1 MITTNG
7 HSRKD
12 NVMTRI
18 RIAAGGIGFNFL
30 PIYVAQQ
37 QGFFAK
43 NGIEV
48 GTTLLPSVD
57 RATAAAKH
65 GEHDLAITPPE
76 GAIRDAISGGSLRV
90 IAANVNR
97 LPLSLIAH
105 PRFKRIED
113 LKGAVLGT
121 SSLTEGTALYTM
133 EVLRRHGLNYPGDYT
148 FNVVGLH
155 PARWQALQEG
165 TIDAAV
171 QLIPL
176 NFIAE
181 DAGFRNLGEVTDY
194 IPEIAFTTVIA
205 DKLRAAQNRA
215 SVVAFLRSLIEATAW
230 MNDRANDG
238 PLLALMAETIHADGK
253 YGRLSLDYMREKRV
267 FPPDLAI
274 PQPAFAKTVELMQK
288 AGFTGSAADAIAV
301 LEDSW
306 RNEAA
311 NSTVP

>member
-1 MITTNG
+1 
-7 HSRKD
+7 
-12 NVMTRI
+12 MTKV

-30 PIYVAQQ
+30 PVFVAQRH
-37 QGFFAK
+37 GFFAK

-48 GTTLLPSVD
+48 ETTLLPSVD
-57 RATAAAKH
+57 KATAAIREGAQ
-65 GEHDLAITPPE
+65 DVAITPPE
-76 GAIRDAISGGSLRV
+76 GAIRDAVAAGNLRV

-105 PRFKRIED
+105 PRFARIED

-155 PARWQALQEG
+155 PARWKALQEG

-181 DAGFRNLGEVTDY
+181 DSGFRNLGEV
-194 IPEIAFTTVIA
+194 PEIAFTAIIVDGRWA
-205 DKLRAAQNRA
+205 ENNRGA
-215 SVVAFLRSLIEATAW
+215 VVAFLRALIEGTAW
-230 MNDRANDG
+230 MNDEANDAA
-238 PLLALMAETIHADGK
+238 LLSLMAEMIQAEGK
-253 YGRLSLDYMREKRV
+253 YGRLSLNYMREKRV
-267 FPPDLAI
+267 FPRDLSI
-274 PQPAFAKTVELMQK
+274 PGAAFAKTLELMQK
-288 AGFTGSAADAIAV
+288 AGFSDADAARATAV
-301 LEDSW
+301 LDDSY
-306 RNEAA
+306 RREAA
-311 NSTVP
+311 A

>member
-1 MITTNG
+1 MN
-7 HSRKD
+7 
-12 NVMTRI
+12 RI

-37 QGFFAK
+37 QGFFAN

-48 GTTLLPSVD
+48 ETTLLPSVD

-65 GEHDLAITPPE
+65 GEQDLAITPPE

-215 SVVAFLRSLIEATAW
+215 SVVAFLRSLIQATMW
-230 MNDRANDG
+230 MNDRANDA

-274 PQPAFAKTVELMQK
+274 PQPALAKTVELMQK
-288 AGFTGSAADAIAV
+288 AGFTGSAADATAV
-301 LEDSW
+301 LDDSW
-306 RNEAA
+306 RKEAA
-311 NSTVP
+311 NGTVP

>member
-1 MITTNG
+1 
-7 HSRKD
+7 
-12 NVMTRI
+12 MTRI

-30 PIYVAQQ
+30 PVYVADRERL
-37 QGFFAK
+37 FAK
-43 NGIEV
+43 HGLEV
-48 GTTLLPSVD
+48 QTTLLPSVD
-57 RATAAAKH
+57 KATAAVKDGAL
-65 GEHDLAITPPE
+65 DIAITPPE
-76 GAIRDAISGGSLRV
+76 GAIRNGVAGGYLRV

-105 PRFKRIED
+105 PRFKTIED

-155 PARWQALQEG
+155 PARWKALQEG

-194 IPEIAFTTVIA
+194 IPEIAFTALIVDRRWA
-205 DKLRAAQNRA
+205 EANR
-215 SVVAFLRSLIEATAW
+215 SSIVAFLRCLIEATDW
-230 MNDRANDG
+230 LYDPSNDAA
-238 PLLALMAETIHADGK
+238 LLALMAEVIRAEGK
-253 YGRLSLDYMREKRV
+253 YGPQSLDYMRKMAV
-267 FPPDLAI
+267 FPRDLSIPDAAL
-274 PQPAFAKTVELMQK
+274 AKTVELMQK
-288 AGFTGSAADAIAV
+288 AGFPGSDAERARTVLDDSYRKAAV
-301 LEDSW
+301 
-306 RNEAA
+306 
-311 NSTVP
+311 V

>member
-1 MITTNG
+1 
-7 HSRKD
+7 
-12 NVMTRI
+12 MTRI

-30 PIYVAQQ
+30 PVYVAQQ

-43 NGIEV
+43 NAIEV
-48 GTTLLPSVD
+48 ETTLLPSVD
-57 RATAAAKH
+57 RATAAVKD
-65 GEHDLAITPPE
+65 GECDVAITPPE
-76 GAIRDAISGGSLRV
+76 GAIRDAIAGGNLRV

-105 PRFKRIED
+105 PRFERIED

-133 EVLRRHGLNYPGDYT
+133 EVLRRHGLNYPRDYT

-155 PARWQALQEG
+155 PARWKALQEG

-194 IPEIAFTTVIA
+194 IPEIAFTAVIV
-205 DKLRAAQNRA
+205 DRRRAEQNRA
-215 SVVAFLRSLIEATAW
+215 SIVSFLRSLIQATAW
-230 MNDRANDG
+230 MAEPGNDA
-238 PLLALMAETIHADGK
+238 PLLALMAEMIHADGK

-274 PQPAFAKTVELMQK
+274 PDAAFGKTVELMEK
-288 AGFTGSAADAIAV
+288 AGLPAAGAAQASAV
-301 LEDSW
+301 LDDHY
-306 RNEAA
+306 RKQAA
-311 NSTVP
+311 TPPV

>member
-1 MITTNG
+1 
-7 HSRKD
+7 
-12 NVMTRI
+12 MTKI

-30 PIYVAQQ
+30 PVYVADR
-37 QGFFAK
+37 QGFFRK

-48 GTTLLPSVD
+48 ETTLLPSVD
-57 RATAAAKH
+57 KATAAVKD
-65 GEHDLAITPPE
+65 GEREVAITPTE
-76 GAIRDAISGGSLRV
+76 GAIRDAVAGGHLRV

-105 PRFKRIED
+105 PRFRRVED

-155 PARWQALQEG
+155 PARWKALQER

-181 DAGFRNLGEVTDY
+181 DAGFVNLGEVTDY
-194 IPEIAFTTVIA
+194 IPEIAFTAIIVDERWAEKNRAAIVGF
-205 DKLRAAQNRA
+205 LRA
-215 SVVAFLRSLIEATAW
+215 LIQATAW
-230 MNDRANDG
+230 MKDAANDAA
-238 PLLALMAETIHADGK
+238 LLALMAEVIQAEGK
-253 YGRLSLDYMREKRV
+253 YGRLSLDYMRRMRV
-267 FPPDLAI
+267 FPDDLSI
-274 PQPAFAKTVELMQK
+274 PAAALAKTVELMGK
-288 AGFTGSAADAIAV
+288 AGFPAADAARAATV
-301 LEDSW
+301 LDDSY
-306 RNEAA
+306 RKEAA
-311 NSTVP
+311 G